1 MTADTGSAIP
11 YPTPY
16 MQGLFPSLCVNLA
29 QLRDLVQPVPN
40 ADADGH
46 RLRLAILNDLLST
59 HYDALALFLA
69 HPTRRLSDLLLAA
82 VIRAEEATGWLI
94 EHPPASQTAAP
105 HDFSYPA
112 ICERLRRGVA
122 DWRLSINLK
131 AVYHDL
137 DELPLETVH

>member
-1 MTADTGSAIP
+1 
-11 YPTPY
+11 
-16 MQGLFPSLCVNLA
+16 MQGLFPSLCANLV
-29 QLRDLVQPVPN
+29 QLGDLVKP
-40 ADADGH
+40 ASEAHAHDH
-46 RLRLAILNDLLST
+46 RQRLATLNDLLIG
-59 HYDALALFLA
+59 HYEALALFLA

-137 DELPLETVH
+137 DELPLETFH